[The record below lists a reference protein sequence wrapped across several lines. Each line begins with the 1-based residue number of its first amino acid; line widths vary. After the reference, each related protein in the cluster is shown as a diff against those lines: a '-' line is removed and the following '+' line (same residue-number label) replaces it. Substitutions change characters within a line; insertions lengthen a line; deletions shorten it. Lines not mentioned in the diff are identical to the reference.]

1 MFIND
6 TAIDFFTNNMILA
19 KIHAEKDTATSN
31 RYHAKAF
38 PTSILVHKNGEEV
51 DRLVGYAP
59 PQEYIKTLVDFTNG
73 IGTLADLLARAETAS
88 DRGLYMAVADKYK
101 YLGKGPEAEAWY
113 NKVIAAGEPLD
124 SLSGEARM
132 GYADFLRR
140 EKNYDKAIE
149 EYQKIAAEFTTY
161 HGRDAVFMQGYTY
174 RKMDDTAKAIAAY
187 EKYIEQFPQSE
198 DVEYAREEIEKLK
211 NPPDTTSE

>member
-19 KIHAEKDTATSN
+19 KIHAEKDTATSD
-31 RYHAKAF
+31 RYHAKAY
-38 PTSILVHKNGEEV
+38 PTSILVRKNGEEV

-59 PQEYIKTLVDFTNG
+59 TQDYIKTFVDFTKG
-73 IGTLADLLARAETAS
+73 IGTLEDLVARAETAS
-88 DRGLYMAVADKYK
+88 DRGLYLQIADKYK
-101 YLGKGPEAEAWY
+101 YRGKGPEAQTWY
-113 NKVIAAGEPLD
+113 TKVIESGQPLD

-132 GYADFLRR
+132 AFADFYRR
-140 EKNYDKAIE
+140 DKDYAKALE

-161 HGRDAVFMQGYTY
+161 HGRDAVLMQAIVY
-174 RKMDDTAKAIAAY
+174 RKMADTAKAIAQF

-198 DVEYAREEIEKLK
+198 DVEYAREEMGKLK
-211 NPPDTTSE
+211 NPPDTTAN